1 MHALESRQRWMSV
14 LAHSRPEQLRSH
26 WQALNLSGLPQ
37 HPRAG
42 DRPGPA
48 AGAHGR
54 HRPPLRAGDMTVT
67 RAVVQ
72 LDNGGY
78 GYSYI
83 AGRDKAHAELCALAD
98 ALLQQPEHGE
108 RLQQQ
113 LIAPLAA
120 LQHEQRQLRA
130 RSPPA
135 GWTSLRWCE
144 GLSHEFIDRF

>member
-26 WQALNLSGLPQ
+26 WLALNLSPGYRSIRAPEIGLAQ
-37 HPRAG
+37 LQGRM
-42 DRPGPA
+42 
-48 AGAHGR
+48 GATGR
-54 HRPPLRAGDMTVT
+54 RFVLGDMTVT

-130 RSPPA
+130 RAIAASRVDFFTLVR
-135 GWTSLRWCE
+135 G
-144 GLSHEFIDRF
+144 D

>member
-1 MHALESRQRWMSV
+1 MNHPAIDNTSLALACLLV
-14 LAHSRPEQLRSH
+14 LV
-26 WQALNLSGLPQ
+26 ALFVSQKEKLGL
-37 HPRAG
+37 HK
-42 DRPGPA
+42 DI
-48 AGAHGR
+48 
-54 HRPPLRAGDMTVT
+54 LWSVT

-130 RSPPA
+130 RAIAASRVDFFTLVR
-135 GWTSLRWCE
+135 G
-144 GLSHEFIDRF
+144 D

>member
-1 MHALESRQRWMSV
+1 
-14 LAHSRPEQLRSH
+14 
-26 WQALNLSGLPQ
+26 
-37 HPRAG
+37 
-42 DRPGPA
+42 
-48 AGAHGR
+48 
-54 HRPPLRAGDMTVT
+54 MTVT

-130 RSPPA
+130 RAIAASRVDFF
-135 GWTSLRWCE
+135 TLVR